1 MRTLA
6 GCAAL
11 RHRPRFG
18 QHGLYAQSQHDSK
31 HHRAW
36 WSGLGGPPG
45 RDQGQG
51 GPRPAQRGGDG
62 RRGRPGRR
70 RTPGSASR
78 PLLKIASVSDLMRF
92 VMIVGDSRRRN
103 FELSGL
109 KVRPGAR
116 AAGVGWA
123 GAALVVCRA
132 RAGDRRGHCARAGS
146 GTDAR
151 GFVHEFKSFSL
162 AFFLGG
168 PAVACGVPGF
178 LQPPADDPRTREN
191 ARAAA
196 HPRGTARHNANAT
209 AHFQTQKRSHT
220 KSFVSH
226 TCRIRSAVMSR
237 AAGGRRARL
246 TRHPT

>member
-1 MRTLA
+1 MARHIRHYPLQSYNFKPRRQILTVRSYIQIHLTPPPLFGRCACVRTLA
-6 GCAAL
+6 GCAAF

-31 HHRAW
+31 HHRAG

-116 AAGVGWA
+116 AAR
-123 GAALVVCRA
+123 GAVRAAWSARA
-132 RAGDRRGHCARAGS
+132 RATARGHPA
-146 GTDAR
+146 AR
-151 GFVHEFKSFSL
+151 G
-162 AFFLGG
+162 
-168 PAVACGVPGF
+168 PG
-178 LQPPADDPRTREN
+178 AGRTR
-191 ARAAA
+191 
-196 HPRGTARHNANAT
+196 
-209 AHFQTQKRSHT
+209 
-220 KSFVSH
+220 
-226 TCRIRSAVMSR
+226 
-237 AAGGRRARL
+237 GGMYTNLKAF
-246 TRHPT
+246 P

>member
-1 MRTLA
+1 MCACVRTLA

-18 QHGLYAQSQHDSK
+18 QHGQYAQSQHDSK

-62 RRGRPGRR
+62 RRGRAEGRAVIGCFA
-70 RTPGSASR
+70 TASQDSLR
-78 PLLKIASVSDLMRF
+78 VSDLMRF

-116 AAGVGWA
+116 AGPGSAGPAWGWV
-123 GAALVVCRA
+123 LVVCRA

-151 GFVHEFKSFSL
+151 GFVHEFKSFPL

-168 PAVACGVPGF
+168 PAVACGVPR
-178 LQPPADDPRTREN
+178 LPPAARGPRTRG
-191 ARAAA
+191 RQR
-196 HPRGTARHNANAT
+196 HPRGTQPAT
-209 AHFQTQKRSHT
+209 TPTPQLTFKHKSVHTQNLL
-220 KSFVSH
+220 
-226 TCRIRSAVMSR
+226 CR
-237 AAGGRRARL
+237 
-246 TRHPT
+246 TRVAFGAPS